1 MEQKSKKDWMKNVI
15 IVFLIIMLL
24 LTLFSNTITNYTLP
38 QVSVAMV
45 NQGEISDV
53 IRGSGTVSAGDAFTI
68 KATETRTILSVD
80 VEKGAHVDMDSPIFT
95 LKDQDSEELS
105 KARDELA
112 DLELKYYKSLLTTDM
127 STDEAVRVNTGG
139 ASSFNAYINKLSE
152 LEDEIEAAQQNVL
165 DKQQMVD
172 NLEVGKSVE
181 AINQVG
187 QKYSANLEKNLA
199 TYAQEDAK
207 TAFDNAKTHLKEALN
222 NDLANVKTE
231 IANSSSTD
239 AQMSSYLGDV
249 RAVLNAIDAYLYPI
263 GSTPPGGG
271 SALVSPGIYGE
282 IIKVA
287 STIDDFNTIYNKFGT
302 FVDPSK
308 PETGVLKNEYDGA
321 LEKYKNATNGRNS
334 LEKLQKRQDELT
346 NAITAIDSVNVSENG
361 DYKAA
366 TERLRAATLN
376 IDSVQA
382 AIDKSDKTFDAAAT
396 YAKDDLAKAKD
407 TLERLKQEKK
417 DLATEIGNALEADK
431 YSEDIVRKKEDL
443 AKLEQKA
450 MGATI
455 KAPISG
461 TIQTISKTAGDTI
474 KPDEELCVII
484 PDGKDM
490 TIKISI
496 SNDQAKK
503 VNIGD
508 TATLA
513 NSWAYPDAVCVVK
526 TIADD
531 PDNPGKN
538 SLVTCV
544 ITGTTV
550 KTGQNMNLTLA
561 SSTKNYEKIVPNSAI
576 RKDNS
581 GDFVYVLVEK
591 SSPLGNRY
599 IAKKVSVNKMASDDN
614 NTAVTGDLNAYSD
627 SVITSS
633 NKMVEGGKQVRLS
646 ESSSN

>member
-187 QKYSANLEKNLA
+187 TDLEKTLA
-199 TYAQEDAK
+199 DMAK
-207 TAFDNAKTHLKEALN
+207 TDAQTAFTTAKAKTKAALNDEINNLTLKKTRESKNADLGRIQTALVAINDGLLKAGVITGLVSDTISKETFVVLEKDYNTLYELSKNNSDYSTLNAEASQAISAYNAALANDKDLAYIDSEINRLNNAINDIDALSYTDSESYKEALGRYN
-222 NDLANVKTE
+222 AALAAE
-231 IANSSSTD
+231 
-239 AQMSSYLGDV
+239 AQNKKV
-249 RAVLNAIDAYLYPI
+249 NA
-263 GSTPPGGG
+263 
-271 SALVSPGIYGE
+271 
-282 IIKVA
+282 
-287 STIDDFNTIYNKFGT
+287 
-302 FVDPSK
+302 
-308 PETGVLKNEYDGA
+308 
-321 LEKYKNATNGRNS
+321 
-334 LEKLQKRQDELT
+334 Q
-346 NAITAIDSVNVSENG
+346 
-361 DYKAA
+361 
-366 TERLRAATLN
+366 
-376 IDSVQA
+376 
-382 AIDKSDKTFDAAAT
+382 FDAAAT

-538 SLVTCV
+538 SLITCV

>member
-187 QKYSANLEKNLA
+187 TDLEKTLA
-199 TYAQEDAK
+199 DMAK
-207 TAFDNAKTHLKEALN
+207 TDAQTAFTTAKAKTKAALNDEINNLTLKKTRESKNADLGRIQTALVAINDGLLKAGVITGLVSDTISKETFVVLEKDYNTLYELSKNNSDYSTLNAEASQAISAYNAALANDKDLAYIDSEINRLNNAKNDIDALSYTDSESYKEALGRYN
-222 NDLANVKTE
+222 AALAAE
-231 IANSSSTD
+231 
-239 AQMSSYLGDV
+239 AQNKKV
-249 RAVLNAIDAYLYPI
+249 NA
-263 GSTPPGGG
+263 
-271 SALVSPGIYGE
+271 
-282 IIKVA
+282 
-287 STIDDFNTIYNKFGT
+287 
-302 FVDPSK
+302 
-308 PETGVLKNEYDGA
+308 
-321 LEKYKNATNGRNS
+321 
-334 LEKLQKRQDELT
+334 Q
-346 NAITAIDSVNVSENG
+346 
-361 DYKAA
+361 
-366 TERLRAATLN
+366 
-376 IDSVQA
+376 
-382 AIDKSDKTFDAAAT
+382 FDAAAT

-538 SLVTCV
+538 SLITCV

>member
-187 QKYSANLEKNLA
+187 SDLEKTLADMAKTDAQTAFTTAKAKTTAALNDEINNLTLKKTRESKPADLGRIQTVLKAINDGKGNTVTGINSDDISKA
-199 TYAQEDAK
+199 TYMVLYDYYYNQPMVDPEIKGLYSLVKNDSSYSTLIAEANQ
-207 TAFDNAKTHLKEALN
+207 AFDAYNAALANDKDLAYIDSEINRLNNAKNDIDALSYTDSESYKEALGRYN
-222 NDLANVKTE
+222 AALAAE
-231 IANSSSTD
+231 
-239 AQMSSYLGDV
+239 AQNKKV
-249 RAVLNAIDAYLYPI
+249 NA
-263 GSTPPGGG
+263 
-271 SALVSPGIYGE
+271 
-282 IIKVA
+282 
-287 STIDDFNTIYNKFGT
+287 
-302 FVDPSK
+302 
-308 PETGVLKNEYDGA
+308 
-321 LEKYKNATNGRNS
+321 
-334 LEKLQKRQDELT
+334 Q
-346 NAITAIDSVNVSENG
+346 
-361 DYKAA
+361 
-366 TERLRAATLN
+366 
-376 IDSVQA
+376 
-382 AIDKSDKTFDAAAT
+382 FDAAAT

>member
-187 QKYSANLEKNLA
+187 TDLEKTLA
-199 TYAQEDAK
+199 DMAK
-207 TAFDNAKTHLKEALN
+207 TDAQTAFTTAKAKTTAALNDEINNLTLKKTRESKPADLGRIQTALKAINDGLGKPVTETQISGGTYIVLHDIFYNETNGLNKKVNDDPNRNDYSTLVAEANQAFDAYNAALANDKDLAYIDSEINRLNNAKNDIDALSYTDSESYKEALGRYN
-222 NDLANVKTE
+222 AALAAETQNKKV
-231 IANSSSTD
+231 N
-239 AQMSSYLGDV
+239 AQ
-249 RAVLNAIDAYLYPI
+249 
-263 GSTPPGGG
+263 
-271 SALVSPGIYGE
+271 
-282 IIKVA
+282 
-287 STIDDFNTIYNKFGT
+287 
-302 FVDPSK
+302 
-308 PETGVLKNEYDGA
+308 
-321 LEKYKNATNGRNS
+321 
-334 LEKLQKRQDELT
+334 
-346 NAITAIDSVNVSENG
+346 
-361 DYKAA
+361 
-366 TERLRAATLN
+366 
-376 IDSVQA
+376 
-382 AIDKSDKTFDAAAT
+382 FDAAAT

-513 NSWAYPDAVCVVK
+513 NAWAYPDAVCVVK

-538 SLVTCV
+538 SLITCV

-599 IAKKVSVNKMASDDN
+599 IAKKVSVNKVASDDN

>member
-187 QKYSANLEKNLA
+187 TDLEKTLA
-199 TYAQEDAK
+199 DMAK
-207 TAFDNAKTHLKEALN
+207 TDAQTAFTTAKAKTTAALNDEINNLTLKKTRESKNADLGRIQTALVAINDGLLKAGVTTGLVSDTISKETFVVLEKDYNTLYELSKNNSDYSTLNAEASQAISAYNAALANDKDLAYIDSEINRLNNAKNDIDALSYTDSESYKEALGRYN
-222 NDLANVKTE
+222 AALAAE
-231 IANSSSTD
+231 
-239 AQMSSYLGDV
+239 AQNKKV
-249 RAVLNAIDAYLYPI
+249 NA
-263 GSTPPGGG
+263 
-271 SALVSPGIYGE
+271 
-282 IIKVA
+282 
-287 STIDDFNTIYNKFGT
+287 
-302 FVDPSK
+302 
-308 PETGVLKNEYDGA
+308 
-321 LEKYKNATNGRNS
+321 
-334 LEKLQKRQDELT
+334 Q
-346 NAITAIDSVNVSENG
+346 
-361 DYKAA
+361 
-366 TERLRAATLN
+366 
-376 IDSVQA
+376 
-382 AIDKSDKTFDAAAT
+382 FDAAAT

-538 SLVTCV
+538 SLITCV